1 MKKSR
6 VREILKHLGIN
17 NHEVEI
23 YETEN
28 FLSIISKFNNGK
40 FYNFYNAE
48 DDDYDMTGPYND
60 LEEAQS
66 FLFAKYNEAI
76 LVYKY
81 EEVED
86 VVEENI
92 SLYEWHIPFYLSDLI
107 EEEHLEDAQKYFNE
121 DDMAQYADKKIKK
134 YITSIRYF
142 LVNCEAGYIR
152 LLTTS
157 DKLRK
162 KTKENI
168 INWLNEFQ
176 DSAFNEG
183 VENQYWAEVKYEW
196 SEDLESSDFIHIC
209 NVEEIEYI
217 GEFTEEGEKHD

>member
-6 VREILKHLGIN
+6 VREILKYLGIN
-17 NHEVEI
+17 NPEVEI
-23 YETEN
+23 YETED

-40 FYNFYNAE
+40 FYNFYDAE
-48 DDDYDMTGPYND
+48 DDNYDMTGPYND

-66 FLFAKYNEAI
+66 FLFAKYNNAI

-86 VVEENI
+86 AVEENI
-92 SLYEWHIPFYLSDLI
+92 SLYEWHVPFYLSDLI
-107 EEEHLEDAQKYFNE
+107 KEEHLEDAQKYFNE

-134 YITSIRYF
+134 YVTSIKYF
-142 LVNCEAGYIR
+142 LVNCETGYIR

-217 GEFTEEGEKHD
+217 GEFIEEGEKHD

>member
-17 NHEVEI
+17 NPEVEI
-23 YETEN
+23 YETED
-28 FLSIISKFNNGK
+28 FLSVISKFNNGK
-40 FYNFYNAE
+40 FYNFYNA
-48 DDDYDMTGPYND
+48 
-60 LEEAQS
+60 
-66 FLFAKYNEAI
+66 
-76 LVYKY
+76 
-81 EEVED
+81 
-86 VVEENI
+86 
-92 SLYEWHIPFYLSDLI
+92 
-107 EEEHLEDAQKYFNE
+107 E

-142 LVNCEAGYIR
+142 LVNCETGYIR

-217 GEFTEEGEKHD
+217 GEFIEEGEKHD